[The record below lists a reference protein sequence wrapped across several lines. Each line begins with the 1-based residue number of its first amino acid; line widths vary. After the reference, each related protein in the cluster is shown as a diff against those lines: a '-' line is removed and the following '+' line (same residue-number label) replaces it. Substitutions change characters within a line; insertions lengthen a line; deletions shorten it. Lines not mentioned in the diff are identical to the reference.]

1 MLAEAESVSK
11 IMAQLEPLFQ
21 KDELREVFFIFYF
34 LFFYCPAGAAL
45 LEGRVAR
52 GCR

>member
-34 LFFYCPAGAAL
+34 FIFYFFIAQLEPLF
-45 LEGRVAR
+45 
-52 GCR
+52 